1 MATKTAQ
8 SPILQADGKIIV
20 VLEAQSTGEL
30 RVIYSGWTDAQIFK
44 PGERIEFSV
53 ARSRQVQA
61 FRGGRPRA

>member
-8 SPILQADGKIIV
+8 SPILQADGKVTVIFEV
-20 VLEAQSTGEL
+20 QSTGEL

-44 PGERIEFSV
+44 PGEKIEFSV
-53 ARSRQVQA
+53 ARVQA